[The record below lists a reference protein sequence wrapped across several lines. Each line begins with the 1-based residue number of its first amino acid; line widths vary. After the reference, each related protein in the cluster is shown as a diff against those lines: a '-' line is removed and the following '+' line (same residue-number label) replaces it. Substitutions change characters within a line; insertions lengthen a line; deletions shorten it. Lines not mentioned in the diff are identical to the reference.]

1 MGRILCATRGGEAS
15 RRTQDEAIA
24 LAKKGDDTLV
34 FLYVI
39 DLSFLNQTAAPLVVD
54 IDSQLEKM
62 GRFQL
67 AMACEAA
74 EAAGVPARSVV
85 RQGRL
90 RVELVAATKE
100 TEANLVVLGRPVD
113 QHQQA
118 IFDETALQAF
128 ATSLQAITGAE
139 VRIL

>member
-1 MGRILCATRGGEAS
+1 MGNILCATRGGEAS

-24 LAKKGDDTLV
+24 LAKERDDKLI

-54 IDSQLEKM
+54 IESQLEKM

-74 EAAGVPARSVV
+74 EAAGVQARLVV

-90 RVELVAATKE
+90 RAELVAATKE
-100 TEANLVVLGRPVD
+100 AEADLIVLGRPENEGAVFD
-113 QHQQA
+113 TA
-118 IFDETALQAF
+118 ALEIFAAVLEAE
-128 ATSLQAITGAE
+128 TGAE